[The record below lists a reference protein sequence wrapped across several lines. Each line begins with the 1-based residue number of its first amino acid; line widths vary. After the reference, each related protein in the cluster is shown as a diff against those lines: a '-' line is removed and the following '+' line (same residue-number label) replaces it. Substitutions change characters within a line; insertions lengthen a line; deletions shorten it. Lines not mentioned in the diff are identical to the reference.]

1 MDYVSTLS
9 FWRPCFQINRPPGCA
24 WTVKTIPKILAWY
37 RSQGCHLC
45 HLGMSSAT
53 QLPMSPSSEERWPLS
68 KVRVFFKAE
77 RWSYGPGD
85 RKQIFT
91 SFPKHLERAIPVA
104 WCFRK
109 KIWRTCA
116 VSVFSFLAISSL
128 RDRGM
133 ECYWDQGVGTRKT
146 NAQPSLPLPLSRSK
160 NDCVGHEGFTFAL
173 SQSECQG
180 KSRLTFLAS
189 GKKKQLRFM
198 STFCSANQGAEE
210 SVPGETFL
218 LFII

>member
-1 MDYVSTLS
+1 MGQETGNRFSLPFLSIWKEPSPLHDASEKKYEELVLFLS
-9 FWRPCFQINRPPGCA
+9 FPFWPFLLSGIGEWNVIEIKVWAPGRQ
-24 WTVKTIPKILAWY
+24 T
-37 RSQGCHLC
+37 
-45 HLGMSSAT
+45 
-53 QLPMSPSSEERWPLS
+53 
-68 KVRVFFKAE
+68 
-77 RWSYGPGD
+77 
-85 RKQIFT
+85 
-91 SFPKHLERAIPVA
+91 
-104 WCFRK
+104 
-109 KIWRTCA
+109 
-116 VSVFSFLAISSL
+116 
-128 RDRGM
+128 
-133 ECYWDQGVGTRKT
+133 
-146 NAQPSLPLPLSRSK
+146 PSLPLPLSRSK

>member
-1 MDYVSTLS
+1 MG
-9 FWRPCFQINRPPGCA
+9 N
-24 WTVKTIPKILAWY
+24 
-37 RSQGCHLC
+37 
-45 HLGMSSAT
+45 
-53 QLPMSPSSEERWPLS
+53 
-68 KVRVFFKAE
+68 
-77 RWSYGPGD
+77 
-85 RKQIFT
+85 
-91 SFPKHLERAIPVA
+91 
-104 WCFRK
+104 
-109 KIWRTCA
+109 
-116 VSVFSFLAISSL
+116 
-128 RDRGM
+128 
-133 ECYWDQGVGTRKT
+133 RKT

-210 SVPGETFL
+210 SVPGETFP